1 METTID
7 QLQIEIQASSSSA
20 SSSIDALEASLRKL
34 RSAVAPMSKG
44 GVGLKSLANS
54 LKKFNDAVSSL
65 SGLSIAKKQI
75 EGIANALKPL
85 EKVQKSGF
93 GSMASGLTKIAD
105 IAPEIDNITASL
117 KAADMDAFA
126 TQIDRVA
133 VAMRPLAD
141 EAAKVYV
148 GLKWLP
154 SVVNKVIAANGKLEN
169 SNKKTSKSF
178 NIFGISINAA
188 WAKLTA
194 GIYAIKRVAYVVAN
208 WIDESNKYV
217 ENLNLFTVAMGK
229 YTESAK
235 AYAEQVQ
242 ELVGIDASE
251 FMRYQGVFMN
261 MAKGFGVAED
271 KAYKMSKNLTQLG
284 YDLASLYNVKFDVA
298 MEKLESALS
307 GQPRPMREWGFDLS
321 EATLKAKA
329 LAMGIEKNV
338 ELMSQAEKAQ
348 IRYVQ
353 LLETAQK
360 IGATGDLAR
369 TLNITANQLRVL
381 KAQVDLLGRSL
392 GNIFIPV
399 LNQILPYAIA
409 FLKVM
414 RNIANTIAN
423 FFGFSLPEIDYS
435 GLEEMGTIIDE
446 DTEAAKELKNALLGI
461 DELNILNEKKTG
473 SILGDSI
480 DIDIPEYDFLKEI
493 VQSKSSI
500 IAEKLQKP
508 LEDVLK
514 TVAAIGASIL
524 GWKVS
529 SSFISSIA
537 SLQKFLSTVNSST
550 LASSLSKIGGQ
561 LLTIA
566 GLAATVYGV
575 FEAITK
581 GVGWDNLAFMI
592 GGVAVTVGGLALAFG
607 ATAAQ
612 VGLVVGGLVLLTVA
626 FIDITKN
633 GLNLQN
639 TLLLISGMFASGLG
653 MTLLTKST
661 IPLLVAGFVL
671 VSAGIVDIVNNG
683 VTLENSLLVLSGIM
697 LGTLTL
703 AIKNITA
710 GMVSLGVTI
719 GLVGLGVTSLVGAFL
734 YISSVWDQ
742 MSSFEKVIS
751 IFTGLATAAL
761 AAALAIA
768 IFHASWTQGLAAA
781 AIIGSI
787 AAIAT
792 AFSFV
797 KNDIE
802 KSTNKSV
809 AGGGFAS
816 TSGVAGGNYTPQY
829 QTSTYGN
836 VATSQNQYQAYAQQS
851 SIDTKEIIRLL
862 TEIANKDTNLY
873 MDGQKVSEITYPYY
887 EQIGARRGLGLVR

>member
-20 SSSIDALEASLRKL
+20 SSSIDALANSLSKL
-34 RSAVAPMSKG
+34 RAAVRG
-44 GVGLKSLANS
+44 GVGLTTATKQFRAFS
-54 LKKFNDAVSSL
+54 DAVRNIQAPTRQIEELVSSL
-65 SGLSIAKKQI
+65 RPLETIGKGNLGYALNQLKKIPEITKALSSQELSKFALQI
-75 EGIANALKPL
+75 KLVTKYVQPLATEMEKVALGFSKLPSQIQKAINANAKMIASNR
-85 EKVQKSGF
+85 KTTKSF
-93 GSMASGLTKIAD
+93 FSLSL
-105 IAPEIDNITASL
+105 IT
-117 KAADMDAFA
+117 
-126 TQIDRVA
+126 
-133 VAMRPLAD
+133 
-141 EAAKVYV
+141 AKVYA
-148 GLKWLP
+148 L
-154 SVVNKVIAANGKLEN
+154 
-169 SNKKTSKSF
+169 
-178 NIFGISINAA
+178 
-188 WAKLTA
+188 
-194 GIYAIKRVAYVVAN
+194 KRVANVVAN
-208 WIDESNKYV
+208 WIDNSNAYV
-217 ENLNLFTVAMGK
+217 ENLNLFTIAMGK

-369 TLNITANQLRVL
+369 TLNTTANQLRVL

-493 VQSKSSI
+493 AQSNSNLLV
-500 IAEKLQKP
+500 EKLQKP
-508 LEDVLK
+508 FEKILEIV
-514 TVAAIGASIL
+514 TAIGIALL
-524 GWKVS
+524 GWKFAN
-529 SSFISSIA
+529 SFMDSITK
-537 SLQKFLSTVNSST
+537 LQKFFDSVKSTS
-550 LASSLSKIGGQ
+550 LISSLSKIGGS

-566 GLAATVYGV
+566 GLAATIYGIIDSIV
-575 FEAITK
+575 N
-581 GVGWDNLAFMI
+581 GVQWGNLAFMI

-639 TLLLISGMFASGLG
+639 TLLLIAGTFSTGLG
-653 MTLLTKST
+653 MTLLTNST
-661 IPLLVAGFVL
+661 IPLLIAAFVL
-671 VSAGIVDIVNNG
+671 LSAGIVDIVNNG

-703 AIKNITA
+703 AIKNIMA

-719 GLVGLGVTSLVGAFL
+719 GLVGLAATSLVGSFL
-734 YISSVWDQ
+734 YISSVWSQ
-742 MSSFEKVIS
+742 MSGLEKAITL
-751 IFTGLATAAL
+751 FTGLASAAL

-768 IFHASWTQGLAAA
+768 VFHASWTQGIAVAIIVGSLAALTA
-781 AIIGSI
+781 AFV
-787 AAIAT
+787 A
-792 AFSFV
+792 V
-797 KNDIE
+797 KNNVD
-802 KSTNKSV
+802 KV
-809 AGGGFAS
+809 ASGGAAPGVGNGFAS
-816 TSGVAGGNYTPQY
+816 TSGAISGNYTPQY

-851 SIDTKEIIRLL
+851 SADSKEIIRLL
-862 TEIANKDTNLY
+862 TVIANKDPNLY